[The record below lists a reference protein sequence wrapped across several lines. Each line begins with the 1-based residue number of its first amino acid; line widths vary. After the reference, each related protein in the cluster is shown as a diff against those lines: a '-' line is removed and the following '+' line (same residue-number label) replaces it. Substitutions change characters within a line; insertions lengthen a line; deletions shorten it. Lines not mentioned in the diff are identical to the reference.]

1 MTKDEITAHAVAA
14 SRDPKTRLLLALFA
28 VLAVLGLGAAI
39 ASGVSAYVSSQRLAA
54 QGADLAG
61 DVTNA
66 CADRATRNELAQV
79 GIDCEKAQQVEEK
92 ASANPAPAQILQG
105 EPGKPG
111 PSGKP
116 GKPGPSGKPG
126 KIGPSGKPGGVGS
139 QGIPGGLGPSG
150 LSAYEVA
157 VSEGFEGTVQEW
169 LISLEGKPGPEGKM
183 GPAGQDGASAY
194 PFTFRFSVP
203 FPVGTETTYE
213 CEMTEPGVV
222 EQCSEETAPE
232 TNPSADPS

>member
-1 MTKDEITAHAVAA
+1 MVM
-14 SRDPKTRLLLALFA
+14 FA
-28 VLAVLGLGAAI
+28 VLAVLGMAAAI
-39 ASGVSAYVSSQRLAA
+39 VGGVSAYVSSQQLAA
-54 QGADLAG
+54 DGADLAG

-66 CADRATRNELAQV
+66 CADETTKGELAQV
-79 GIDCEKAQQVEEK
+79 GIDCAKAEKVEEK
-92 ASANPAPAQILQG
+92 ASTNPAPVQILQG
-105 EPGKPG
+105 KPGTPGKAG

-116 GKPGPSGKPG
+116 GTPG
-126 KIGPSGKPGGVGS
+126 KSGSPGAAGSQGPQGG

-169 LISLEGKPGPEGKM
+169 LVSLEGNPGPEGKM
-183 GPAGQDGASAY
+183 GPEGRDGASAY

-203 FPVGTETTYE
+203 FPIGMETTYE

-222 EQCSEETAPE
+222 EQCSEDTAAETS
-232 TNPSADPS
+232 PSADPS